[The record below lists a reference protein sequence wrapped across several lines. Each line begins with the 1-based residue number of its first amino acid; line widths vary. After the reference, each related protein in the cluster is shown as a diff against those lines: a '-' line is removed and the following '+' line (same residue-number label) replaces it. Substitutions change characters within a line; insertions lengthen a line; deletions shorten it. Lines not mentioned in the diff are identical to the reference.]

1 MATNDSVKNQLQQQG
16 GEASQQVAKVD
27 PFKDTMRRMNKEIQD
42 ALPKH
47 MSVEHFSRVVTTE
60 VKKNPTLMNC
70 NPASLM
76 SAILLSAQLGLEVG
90 TFGHC
95 YFIPYKQQV
104 QFQIGYRGLI
114 ELILRSGKITNVFA
128 HPVYSNDEFSVE
140 LGCAPNITHKPAM
153 SRDRGELVSF
163 YAVAVLRDGSPQF
176 EWMTVEEVK
185 EHRDQYSKA
194 GGSSPWNTAFVEM
207 GKKTVVKRLSK
218 YLPLS
223 VEIFKGIGQDEQ
235 TKSEIIPDIASDSK
249 DNFEFDNIP
258 EAETVEQ

>member
-1 MATNDSVKNQLQQQG
+1 MATNNSVKNALQQQG
-16 GEASQQVAKVD
+16 ANAPVQTGRVD

-47 MSVEHFSRVVTTE
+47 ISVEHFSRVVTTE
-60 VKKNPTLMNC
+60 VKKNPELANC

-114 ELILRSGKITNVFA
+114 ELIMRSGKVTNVFA

-140 LGCAPNITHKPAM
+140 LGCKPDIVHKPFM
-153 SRDRGELVSF
+153 NGDRGELVSF
-163 YAVAVLRDGSPQF
+163 YAVAVLRDGAPQF
-176 EWMTVEEVK
+176 EWMSLQEVN
-185 EHRDQYSKA
+185 EHRKQYSKA
-194 GGSSPWNTAFVEM
+194 GNSSPWNTAFVEM
-207 GKKTVVKRLSK
+207 AKKTVVKRLSK
-218 YLPLS
+218 FLPLS

-235 TKSEIIPDIASDSK
+235 TKTEIIPDIASNSQ
-249 DNFEFDNIP
+249 DNFDFETMP
-258 EAETVEQ
+258 EAETIE